1 MSGDITTKKQ
11 SSQKKVNPAFVNI
24 RHLFTSLARPRA
36 FS

>member
-1 MSGDITTKKQ
+1 MSGDITTKKTEFT
-11 SSQKKVNPAFVNI
+11 KKVNPAFVNI